1 MKNVTLFL
9 LYMVNTIIRF
19 ISIKKLNIYI
29 APNKSISIGLQWLF
43 LNTQTPKNLY
53 IRVFISKKI
62 WPQAIG
68 RLFKYDL
75 TIAIASLFFF
85 FPFFF
90 SHFPLSLLL
99 VPTFWLFF
107 HFSPYI
113 LILPLL
119 VPKPINACYF
129 CPFRQST
136 DGNS

>member
-1 MKNVTLFL
+1 
-9 LYMVNTIIRF
+9 MVNTIIRF

-90 SHFPLSLLL
+90 LTFPSLSLCLAHSSNFFLFYRVIYIILL
-99 VPTFWLFF
+99 
-107 HFSPYI
+107 SCI
-113 LILPLL
+113 LNKKKKKKMLGGYYKMSL
-119 VPKPINACYF
+119 
-129 CPFRQST
+129 
-136 DGNS
+136 